1 MFQTSK
7 ENNQLT
13 LSWCQYH
20 IQLNETYEIGKQETI
35 GNELAKLQKFPNV
48 SFISSLHYDCIT
60 FENIQFNSK
69 VSIQT
74 ISYERSTFYNI
85 LFQNR
90 IIRISSVHFEK
101 Y

>member
-35 GNELAKLQKFPNV
+35 GNELAKLQKFRNV
-48 SFISSLHYDCIT
+48 SFISSLHYDYIT
-60 FENIQFNSK
+60 FENIQFNLK

-74 ISYERSTFYNI
+74 MSYER
-85 LFQNR
+85 
-90 IIRISSVHFEK
+90 IITRFTISK
-101 Y
+101 

>member
-20 IQLNETYEIGKQETI
+20 IQLNETYKIGKQETI
-35 GNELAKLQKFPNV
+35 GNELAKLLKFRNV
-48 SFISSLHYDCIT
+48 SFISSLHYDYIT
-60 FENIQFNSK
+60 FENIQFNLK

-74 ISYERSTFYNI
+74 IARF
-85 LFQNR
+85 
-90 IIRISSVHFEK
+90 IIYYFKIELLEFFCPF
-101 Y
+101 

>member
-35 GNELAKLQKFPNV
+35 GNELAKLQKFLNI
-48 SFISSLHYDCIT
+48 SFISSLHYECIS
-60 FENIQFNSK
+60 FVNIRFRFKIYNVILK
-69 VSIQT
+69 
-74 ISYERSTFYNI
+74 ISGPI
-85 LFQNR
+85 
-90 IIRISSVHFEK
+90 
-101 Y
+101 